1 LYYVK
6 LKKITKGKTKEVE
19 QKTRFLSKLKQKIKK
34 LCVVKEYV
42 NMEALLVIILEV
54 EKVFRK
60 LRETPHEP
68 LKEEQEKF
76 MSKKD
81 TTMEK

>member
-1 LYYVK
+1 
-6 LKKITKGKTKEVE
+6 
-19 QKTRFLSKLKQKIKK
+19 
-34 LCVVKEYV
+34 
-42 NMEALLVIILEV
+42 MEALLVIILEV

-76 MSKKD
+76 MIEKD